1 MRPCR
6 AISCHGLV
14 NNRLLKRVHVGKGL
28 EGRKLFARA
37 CQRSNALLEGR
48 TAHARSTHQRLLGR
62 GRRSPGPGRG
72 NVCADLRAA
81 DLTANTARSTRQ
93 SLLTRHGRL
102 LAHSRAAHD
111 IRTAQSARLACP
123 RCRNICPQLRAANLT
138 ANAASQTAKRACAR
152 ACRLLSRANAG
163 QKLANAFL
171 SKAHASA
178 KALLQH
184 LVGCRLRLERQT
196 ALRGRQL

>member
-1 MRPCR
+1 MCSRRCGR
-6 AISCHGLV
+6 QT
-14 NNRLLKRVHVGKGL
+14 LLAAKR
-28 EGRKLFARA
+28 
-37 CQRSNALLEGR
+37 
-48 TAHARSTHQRLLGR
+48 
-62 GRRSPGPGRG
+62 
-72 NVCADLRAA
+72 
-81 DLTANTARSTRQ
+81 
-93 SLLTRHGRL
+93 RL
-102 LAHSRAAHD
+102 LAHRSAAHD
-111 IRTAQSARLACP
+111 VRTAQSARLACP
-123 RCRNICPQLRAANLT
+123 RCRNICPQLRAADLT
-138 ANAASQTAKRACAR
+138 AHAACQTAKRASAS